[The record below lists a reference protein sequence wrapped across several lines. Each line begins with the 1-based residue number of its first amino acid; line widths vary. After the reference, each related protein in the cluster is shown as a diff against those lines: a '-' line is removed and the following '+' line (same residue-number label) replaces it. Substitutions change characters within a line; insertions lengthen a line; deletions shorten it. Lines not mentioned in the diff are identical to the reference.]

1 MNDRFD
7 RLLENWRDGMLA
19 AHEAREL
26 SELLR
31 IDPAAREEFR
41 REVKLHG
48 LLHCATAAEAMEAAA
63 GDPEVRL
70 SETTSRFARPR
81 RATLRAVAAG
91 LLIGVGFTS
100 LAWAIA
106 VPGLR
111 NGGELTSEI
120 LTDDFSHTAAPMRG
134 FPTAFDGWSGDP
146 ADVVEHGAH
155 GRALRF
161 LQAETDSN
169 APGGLAHWCDLF
181 RLIDLR
187 PLRTSP
193 LEDSVLELETTFSF
207 DREGEPHVFGARLFA
222 FAGEPAT
229 IAEQWPRAMQ
239 DALAIGAVQMRTDA
253 PAAGGRRS
261 LPVRTK
267 IVVPPTADFA
277 VIQLTV
283 TPARTPAPDTAVA
296 FAGHYADDVR
306 LTLHQRRRP

>member
-1 MNDRFD
+1 MTERFD
-7 RLLENWRDGMLA
+7 RLLESWRDGSLTA
-19 AHEAREL
+19 SEAREL

-31 IDPAAREEFR
+31 TDERARREFR
-41 REVKLHG
+41 SEAKLHG
-48 LLHCATAAEAMEAAA
+48 LLHCATATEAMESAA
-63 GDPEVRL
+63 GEPERQL
-70 SETTSRFARPR
+70 SETTARFARPR
-81 RATLRAVAAG
+81 SATVRAVAAG

-111 NGGELTSEI
+111 NGGELASAI
-120 LTDDFSHTAAPMRG
+120 LSDDFSHAAAPTRG

-146 ADVVEHGAH
+146 ADVVEHGAN

-181 RLIDLR
+181 HLVDLR
-187 PLRTSP
+187 PLRGSP
-193 LEDSVLELETTFSF
+193 LEDSVLELETTFSS

-222 FAGEPAT
+222 FAGEPTT
-229 IAEQWPRAMQ
+229 IAEQWPRVMQ
-239 DALAIGAVQMRTDA
+239 DALAIGAVQVRTDA
-253 PAAGGRRS
+253 PASRDRRS

-283 TPARTPAPDTAVA
+283 TPARTPAPDAAVA
-296 FAGHYADDVR
+296 FVGHYADDVR
-306 LTLHQRRRP
+306 LTLHQRRNP